1 MLHVMQ
7 GSGGLSVFLGD
18 PGGVGRALE
27 CSGGPRFAL
36 ESSECLWSAL
46 VGSVGLSLEVLRDSG
61 RVLAGS
67 GVFCSALEG
76 LRALTG
82 FGMVWFWRVL
92 VGSGG
97 PGQHSKSHSASSRGS
112 EGLHVWFWDFLF
124 VYSF

>member
-1 MLHVMQ
+1 MQ

-67 GVFCSALEG
+67 GVFCRALEG
-76 LRALTG
+76 LGGVWNGLVLESSGRLLRAWPT
-82 FGMVWFWRVL
+82 
-92 VGSGG
+92 
-97 PGQHSKSHSASSRGS
+97 
-112 EGLHVWFWDFLF
+112 E
-124 VYSF
+124 